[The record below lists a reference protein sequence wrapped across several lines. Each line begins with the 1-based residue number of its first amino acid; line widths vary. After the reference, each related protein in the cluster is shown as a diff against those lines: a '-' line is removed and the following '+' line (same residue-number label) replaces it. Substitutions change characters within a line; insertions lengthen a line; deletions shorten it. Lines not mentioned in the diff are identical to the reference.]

1 MLWVLFCI
9 LEVIELKVRLRL
21 AGLLA
26 SAAGYKIK
34 DVELDDFV
42 TAGELFM
49 SLSLPVSGDWVR
61 ISVNGVLRDRKH
73 VLKDGDEILY
83 FPVGGGG

>member
-1 MLWVLFCI
+1 LDVTI
-9 LEVIELKVRLRL
+9 RLS
-21 AGLLA
+21 GLLA
-26 SAAGYKIK
+26 SAAGYKRTAI
-34 DVELDDFV
+34 EIGEGV
-42 TAGELFM
+42 TAGEVFVELGI
-49 SLSLPVSGDWVR
+49 PVSGDWVR

>member
-1 MLWVLFCI
+1 M
-9 LEVIELKVRLRL
+9 KVRVRL
-21 AGLLA
+21 SGLLA
-26 SAAGYKIK
+26 SAAGYRSK
-34 DVELDDFV
+34 DVEMEEEV

-61 ISVNGVLRDRKH
+61 ISINGVLRDRKH

>member
-1 MLWVLFCI
+1 M
-9 LEVIELKVRLRL
+9 KVRIRL
-21 AGLLA
+21 SGLLA
-26 SAAGYKIK
+26 SSAGYKGAEKEIS
-34 DVELDDFV
+34 DGT
-42 TAGELFM
+42 TAGELFIK
-49 SLSLPVSGDWVR
+49 LGIPVSGDWVR

>member
-1 MLWVLFCI
+1 MNVKI
-9 LEVIELKVRLRL
+9 RLS
-21 AGLLA
+21 GLLA
-26 SAAGYKIK
+26 SSAGYKGADKEI
-34 DVELDDFV
+34 EEGT
-42 TAGELFM
+42 TAGELFVA
-49 SLSLPVSGDWVR
+49 LGIKVSGDWVR